1 MLADSIKNQTIQIFQ
16 NIEILLDT
24 IHENEFD
31 SLKGGF
37 KTWKHFYHLIHSLD
51 KNFIDPINFVEPEF
65 NKKNMSIIYL
75 NDCNNLSKIEIKY
88 YYRNVKNKIQKYLN
102 TLNNET
108 LEEEIYFNEMSLTKL
123 ELIMAQLRHIF
134 YHIGY
139 LHCCIKIEKGVTP
152 EYIGLYKVLPEK
164 LEC

>member
-1 MLADSIKNQTIQIFQ
+1 MLVDSIKNQTIQIFQ

-24 IHENEFD
+24 IPENEFE

-37 KTWKHFYHLIHSLD
+37 KTWKHFYHLIYSID
-51 KNFIDPINFVEPEF
+51 KNFMDPNIFKEPEF
-65 NKKNMSIIYL
+65 HKKNMNIIYL
-75 NDCNNLSKIEIKY
+75 NDSNNLSKNEIEN

-108 LEEEIYFNEMSLTKL
+108 LEEEILFNEMSLTKL

-139 LHCCIKIEKGVTP
+139 LHCCIKIEKGETP

-164 LEC
+164 